1 MNAEIKK
8 YTAWGAVVIH
18 CQTTWKGRL
27 HSERSQHTGC
37 TNALGE
43 KSAPK
48 CIKAEYGAWSCL
60 EATRMPDEITLA
72 VTQSFS
78 SQLSGFFSLLLLKR
92 CFEIWLPFE
101 VSRVQHDIYLR
112 YKPNPF
118 AFQIPSAL
126 PCRTHRSPFPGSLI
140 PFPRCERSIKEVP
153 GPGCLLS
160 LRGAGGARAPS
171 ASGGALW
178 KAGFGGG
185 GEVPAAEEAE
195 CWVTPA
201 PLSRKAR
208 RLSISRRL
216 WQRPGRRS
224 SPCVRAGEPHCPM
237 KYFIITTAVKYWWL
251 LASAEC
257 FSRRLSLRV
266 MEPNSSL

>member
-1 MNAEIKK
+1 M
-8 YTAWGAVVIH
+8 
-18 CQTTWKGRL
+18 
-27 HSERSQHTGC
+27 
-37 TNALGE
+37 ALGPV
-43 KSAPK
+43 A
-48 CIKAEYGAWSCL
+48 

-72 VTQSFS
+72 VMQSFS

-126 PCRTHRSPFPGSLI
+126 PSRTHCSPFPASLI
-140 PFPRCERSIKEVP
+140 PFPPCERGIKEMP
-153 GPGCLLS
+153 PPGCPPLS
-160 LRGAGGARAPS
+160 PRGWWGQLAPPSPQPVSQRVRRSPFEGGR
-171 ASGGALW
+171 
-178 KAGFGGG
+178 GG

-195 CWVTPA
+195 CWLTPA

-216 WQRPGRRS
+216 WQGPGRRS
-224 SPCVRAGEPHCPM
+224 NPCVRADEPHYPM

-266 MEPNSSL
+266 MEPNSSLYTVSDIWKLPKKSKGA

>member
-1 MNAEIKK
+1 MLWERNQHQNAEKLKK
-8 YTAWGAVVIH
+8 SGMV
-18 CQTTWKGRL
+18 
-27 HSERSQHTGC
+27 
-37 TNALGE
+37 LGPV
-43 KSAPK
+43 A
-48 CIKAEYGAWSCL
+48 
-60 EATRMPDEITLA
+60 EATRTPDEITLA
-72 VTQSFS
+72 VMQSFS
-78 SQLSGFFSLLLLKR
+78 SQLSGFLSLLLLKR

-126 PCRTHRSPFPGSLI
+126 SRRTAVPLSQRASSVIPRARGASKRCHRRAALLSPGLPGPAHPPEPPARVPRRPESPFEG
-140 PFPRCERSIKEVP
+140 RR
-153 GPGCLLS
+153 
-160 LRGAGGARAPS
+160 
-171 ASGGALW
+171 
-178 KAGFGGG
+178 GG

-195 CWVTPA
+195 CWLTPA

-216 WQRPGRRS
+216 WQGPGRRS
-224 SPCVRAGEPHCPM
+224 NPCVRADEPHYPM

-257 FSRRLSLRV
+257 FSRRLSLGV
-266 MEPNSSL
+266 MEPNSSLYTVSDIWKLPKKSKGA